1 MSGYYAKVSNIS
13 GGKSCVSTS
22 AYISRD
28 KMKDEQMNH
37 TFNYSGHEHDNTF
50 SNVTLCKNAPEE
62 WQDKEKLWNAV
73 EEAEKGKNARKAKQW
88 ILAIPQEMTQQQAEQ
103 AVKDFQEWMAEKG
116 MCSQADI
123 HEPDSKRSAS
133 QIEKN
138 KHVHVLATQRLI
150 NEQGEWEKTKQKQ
163 EYANDIGA
171 DGKPTYNP
179 EKPTDTEHRIPKVD
193 PEKVAEWEKRHGQQ
207 FDMRTAT
214 AEDKAEV
221 QKIGARNRK
230 EWVRVTTENNPL
242 YRAELIEE
250 SRAKWAEVCNKHLS
264 AEQQIDHRSYDRQG
278 IDKVA
283 QIHEG
288 IGYHQQDERAEYNR
302 TVKEVNENMER
313 MKSQAPETLEEI
325 RGELNE
331 VRESLEH
338 DGNSQRTARTYS
350 GATADYPGTETS
362 IRYTESQIEHIR
374 ERAERLE
381 RTQQEVFRTGTPAEE
396 SRFTEAENRREPD
409 RSGERSRILE
419 SGERER
425 ESQSREFSER
435 ADRIRT
441 GNEEVKSEQLHN
453 DFNLDRMGRQIQF
466 ATGKI
471 ENIGAEQRSIN
482 EKANSLRDKLN
493 SIRERIIQVRDSIR
507 QRFSRTEQTEQPDN
521 STRPTSQNT
530 QPVKENSTM
539 PGMSR
544 FAQIQAEQKLAREK
558 EPEKVAPY
566 QLEETLSKG
575 QNVEVRYNDGRSQ
588 VLSAESS
595 REDIQKAKME
605 TSNSQATMQTTH
617 QKPQDAQKDSVREK
631 LERFTREA
639 KEGRTEPLQSDK
651 QEQTEHIHHRR
662 GHHR

>member
-1 MSGYYAKVSNIS
+1 MSGYYAKVSNVS
-13 GGKSCVSTS
+13 GGKSCVATS
-22 AYISRD
+22 AYMSRE

-37 TFNYSGHEHDNTF
+37 TFNYSNHEHDNTF

-73 EEAEKGKNARKAKQW
+73 EEAEKGKNTRKAKQW
-88 ILAIPQEMTQQQAEQ
+88 ILAVPQEMTQQQAEQ

-138 KHVHVLATQRLI
+138 KHVHVMATQRLV
-150 NEQGEWEKTKQKQ
+150 NEQGEWEQIKEKKV
-163 EYANDIGA
+163 YANCLNA
-171 DGKPTYNP
+171 EGKPDYNP
-179 EKPTDTEHRIPKVD
+179 DIPTDTEHRIPKID
-193 PEKVAEWEKRHGQQ
+193 PETGE
-207 FDMRTAT
+207 
-214 AEDKAEV
+214 

-230 EWVRVTTENNPL
+230 EWERVKIQSNPL
-242 YRAELIEE
+242 DNRELIEE

-288 IGYHQQDERAEYNR
+288 VGYHQQDERAEYNR

-325 RGELNE
+325 RGELNA

-338 DGNSQRTARTYS
+338 DGDSQRTARTYS
-350 GATADYPGTETS
+350 GATADYSGTEAG

-381 RTQQEVFRTGTPAEE
+381 RTQPEVHRTGTPAEE
-396 SRFTEAENRREPD
+396 SRFTEAENQRESV

-419 SGERER
+419 SGNPER

-441 GNEEVKSEQLHN
+441 GNEEVKRGQLRN
-453 DFNLDRMGRQIQF
+453 DFNLDRMGRQIQH

-482 EKANSLRDKLN
+482 EKANSLRGKLN

-507 QRFSRTEQTEQPDN
+507 QRFSRAEQTEQPDN

-530 QPVKENSTM
+530 QSVKEQNTM

-558 EPEKVAPY
+558 QSQDNAQEP
-566 QLEETLSKG
+566 
-575 QNVEVRYNDGRSQ
+575 QND
-588 VLSAESS
+588 
-595 REDIQKAKME
+595 
-605 TSNSQATMQTTH
+605 
-617 QKPQDAQKDSVREK
+617 QKDSVREK
-631 LERFTREA
+631 LERFTQEA
-639 KEGRTEPLQSDK
+639 KEGRTEPLQSEK

-662 GHHR
+662 GRHR

>member
-1 MSGYYAKVSNIS
+1 MSGYYAQVSNIS
-13 GGKSCVSTS
+13 GSKSCVATS
-22 AYISRD
+22 AYMSRE

-37 TFNYSGHEHDNTF
+37 TFNYSAHEHDHTF

-73 EEAEKGKNARKAKQW
+73 EKAEKGKNTRKAKQW
-88 ILAIPQEMTQQQAEQ
+88 ILAVPQEMTQEQAEQ

-150 NEQGEWEKTKQKQ
+150 NERGEWEQIKEKKV
-163 EYANDIGA
+163 YANCLNA
-171 DGKPTYNP
+171 EGKPDYNP
-179 EKPTDTEHRIPKVD
+179 DIPNDTAHRIPQLNPD
-193 PEKVAEWEKRHGQQ
+193 G
-207 FDMRTAT
+207 T
-214 AEDKAEV
+214 
-221 QKIGARNRK
+221 QK
-230 EWVRVTTENNPL
+230 VRVRPGKGEEKLWERVKIQSNPL
-242 YRAELIEE
+242 DNRELIEE

-288 IGYHQQDERAEYNR
+288 VGYHQQDERAEYNR

-325 RGELNE
+325 RGELNA

-338 DGNSQRTARTYS
+338 DGDSQRTARTYS

-362 IRYTESQIEHIR
+362 IRYTESQ
-374 ERAERLE
+374 
-381 RTQQEVFRTGTPAEE
+381 
-396 SRFTEAENRREPD
+396 
-409 RSGERSRILE
+409 
-419 SGERER
+419 
-425 ESQSREFSER
+425 SREFSER
-435 ADRIRT
+435 ADQIRA
-441 GNEEVKSEQLHN
+441 GNEEVKRGQLHN
-453 DFNLDRMGRQIQF
+453 DFNLDRMGRQIQY
-466 ATGKI
+466 ASEKAA
-471 ENIGAEQRSIN
+471 EIGEYQRDTIQEQRGIN

-507 QRFSRTEQTEQPDN
+507 QRFSRAKQTEQPDN

-530 QPVKENSTM
+530 QPVKEQNTM

-558 EPEKVAPY
+558 QSQNQDNAQEP
-566 QLEETLSKG
+566 
-575 QNVEVRYNDGRSQ
+575 
-588 VLSAESS
+588 
-595 REDIQKAKME
+595 
-605 TSNSQATMQTTH
+605 
-617 QKPQDAQKDSVREK
+617 QKDSVREK
-631 LERFTREA
+631 LERFTQKA
-639 KEGRTEPLQSDK
+639 KEGRTEPLQSEK
-651 QEQTEHIHHRR
+651 QEQTKYIHQRR
-662 GHHR
+662 GRHR

>member
-1 MSGYYAKVSNIS
+1 MSGYYAKVSNVS
-13 GGKSCVSTS
+13 GGKSCVATS
-22 AYISRD
+22 AYISRE

-37 TFNYSGHEHDNTF
+37 TFNYSAHEHDNTF
-50 SNVTLCKNAPEE
+50 SNVKLCKNAPEE

-88 ILAIPQEMTQQQAEQ
+88 ILAVPQEMTQQQAEQ

-116 MCSQADI
+116 MCSQAVI

-302 TVKEVNENMER
+302 TVREVNENMER

-338 DGNSQRTARTYS
+338 DRDSGRSERNHQGAARSDTASPGRENENERRTPESTAAA
-350 GATADYPGTETS
+350 ATGREETREDWPELLRNYQTAERKRGTERVVGELSETVS
-362 IRYTESQIEHIR
+362 RIR
-374 ERAERLE
+374 E
-381 RTQQEVFRTGTPAEE
+381 QQREV
-396 SRFTEAENRREPD
+396 
-409 RSGERSRILE
+409 RSGQQTNDGNLE
-419 SGERER
+419 
-425 ESQSREFSER
+425 
-435 ADRIRT
+435 
-441 GNEEVKSEQLHN
+441 
-453 DFNLDRMGRQIQF
+453 RMGRQVQYASGKVEGVGENQRDNIQ
-466 ATGKI
+466 
-471 ENIGAEQRSIN
+471 EQRSIN
-482 EKANSLRDKLN
+482 EKLHSIRDRIKQAFENIRAKFKPRTGEPDNGLEKPT
-493 SIRERIIQVRDSIR
+493 SEPIRERRD
-507 QRFSRTEQTEQPDN
+507 
-521 STRPTSQNT
+521 T
-530 QPVKENSTM
+530 QMSA
-539 PGMSR
+539 MSR
-544 FAQIQAEQKLAREK
+544 FNEIAANQEKARKEQTDK
-558 EPEKVAPY
+558 E
-566 QLEETLSKG
+566 
-575 QNVEVRYNDGRSQ
+575 
-588 VLSAESS
+588 
-595 REDIQKAKME
+595 
-605 TSNSQATMQTTH
+605 
-617 QKPQDAQKDSVREK
+617 
-631 LERFTREA
+631 
-639 KEGRTEPLQSDK
+639 KEGRTEGAAADTSAKERSSVLEKLHRYEEEAREGRTEKLQS
-651 QEQTEHIHHRR
+651 EQKNENETQQTTRRR
-662 GHHR
+662 GIRR

>member
-1 MSGYYAKVSNIS
+1 MSGYYAKVSNVS
-13 GGKSCVSTS
+13 GGKSCVATS
-22 AYISRD
+22 AYMSRE

-37 TFNYSGHEHDNTF
+37 TFNYSNHEHDNTF

-73 EEAEKGKNARKAKQW
+73 EEAEKGKNTRKAKQW
-88 ILAIPQEMTQQQAEQ
+88 ILAVPQEMTQEQAEQ

-138 KHVHVLATQRLI
+138 KHVHVMATQRLV
-150 NEQGEWEKTKQKQ
+150 NEQGEWEQIKEKKV
-163 EYANDIGA
+163 YANCLNA
-171 DGKPTYNP
+171 EGKPDYNP
-179 EKPTDTEHRIPKVD
+179 DIPNDTAHRIPQLNPD
-193 PEKVAEWEKRHGQQ
+193 G
-207 FDMRTAT
+207 T
-214 AEDKAEV
+214 
-221 QKIGARNRK
+221 QK
-230 EWVRVTTENNPL
+230 VRVRPGKGEEKLWERVKIQSNPL
-242 YRAELIEE
+242 DNRELIEE

-288 IGYHQQDERAEYNR
+288 VGYHQQDERAEYNR

-325 RGELNE
+325 RGELNA

-338 DGNSQRTARTYS
+338 DGDSQRTARTYS
-350 GATADYPGTETS
+350 GATADYPGTEAG

-381 RTQQEVFRTGTPAEE
+381 RTQPEVHRTGTPAEE
-396 SRFTEAENRREPD
+396 SRFTEAENRRESV

-419 SGERER
+419 RGNPER

-441 GNEEVKSEQLHN
+441 GNEEVKRGQLRN
-453 DFNLDRMGRQIQF
+453 DFNLERMGRQVQYASEKVAGIGEYQRDTIQ
-466 ATGKI
+466 
-471 ENIGAEQRSIN
+471 EQRGIN

-507 QRFSRTEQTEQPDN
+507 QRFSRAEQTEQPDN

-530 QPVKENSTM
+530 QSVKEQNTM

-558 EPEKVAPY
+558 QSQDNAQEP
-566 QLEETLSKG
+566 
-575 QNVEVRYNDGRSQ
+575 QND
-588 VLSAESS
+588 
-595 REDIQKAKME
+595 
-605 TSNSQATMQTTH
+605 
-617 QKPQDAQKDSVREK
+617 QKDSVREK
-631 LERFTREA
+631 LERFTQEA
-639 KEGRTEPLQSDK
+639 KEGRTEPLQSEK
-651 QEQTEHIHHRR
+651 QEQTEHIHQRR
-662 GHHR
+662 GRHR

>member
-22 AYISRD
+22 AYISRE

-37 TFNYSGHEHDNTF
+37 TFNYSGHEKDNTF

-73 EEAEKGKNARKAKQW
+73 EEAEKGKNTRKAKQW
-88 ILAIPQEMTQQQAEQ
+88 ILAVPQELTQEQAEQ
-103 AVKDFQEWMAEKG
+103 AVKDFQEYLAGKG

-150 NEQGEWEKTKQKQ
+150 NEQGEWEQIKEKKV
-163 EYANDIGA
+163 YANCRNA
-171 DGKPTYNP
+171 EGKPAYNP
-179 EKPTDTEHRIPKVD
+179 DIPNDTAHRIPQLNPD
-193 PEKVAEWEKRHGQQ
+193 G
-207 FDMRTAT
+207 T
-214 AEDKAEV
+214 
-221 QKIGARNRK
+221 QK
-230 EWVRVTTENNPL
+230 VRVRKGKGEEKLWERVTIQDNPL
-242 YRAELIEE
+242 NKKEFVEE

-313 MKSQAPETLEEI
+313 MKSQAPEKLEEI

-350 GATADYPGTETS
+350 GATADYPGTEAG

-396 SRFTEAENRREPD
+396 RRFTEAENRREPD

>member
-1 MSGYYAKVSNIS
+1 MSGYYAKVSNVS
-13 GGKSCVSTS
+13 GGKSCVATS
-22 AYISRD
+22 AYMSRE

-73 EEAEKGKNARKAKQW
+73 EEAEKGKNTRKAKQW
-88 ILAIPQEMTQQQAEQ
+88 ILAVPQEMTQEQAEQ
-103 AVKDFQEWMAEKG
+103 AVKNFQEWMAEKG

-138 KHVHVLATQRLI
+138 KHVHVMATQRLI
-150 NEQGEWEKTKQKQ
+150 NEQGEWERIKEKKV
-163 EYANDIGA
+163 YANCLNA
-171 DGKPTYNP
+171 EGKPDYNP
-179 EKPTDTEHRIPKVD
+179 DIPNDTEHRIPKID
-193 PEKVAEWEKRHGQQ
+193 PETGK
-207 FDMRTAT
+207 
-214 AEDKAEV
+214 

-230 EWVRVTTENNPL
+230 EWERVKIQSNPL
-242 YRAELIEE
+242 DNRELIEE

-302 TVKEVNENMER
+302 TVREVNESMER

-338 DGNSQRTARTYS
+338 DGDRQRTARTYS
-350 GATADYPGTETS
+350 GATADYPGTEES

-381 RTQQEVFRTGTPAEE
+381 RTQPEVPRTGNPAEE
-396 SRFTEAENRREPD
+396 SRVTATERHTEPD
-409 RSGERSRILE
+409 HSGERSRILE
-419 SGERER
+419 SGNPER

-435 ADRIRT
+435 ADRIRA
-441 GNEEVKSEQLHN
+441 GNEEVKRGQLRN

-471 ENIGAEQRSIN
+471 ENVRAEQRGIN

-530 QPVKENSTM
+530 QSVKENSTM

-558 EPEKVAPY
+558 QSQDNAQE
-566 QLEETLSKG
+566 Q
-575 QNVEVRYNDGRSQ
+575 QN
-588 VLSAESS
+588 
-595 REDIQKAKME
+595 
-605 TSNSQATMQTTH
+605 
-617 QKPQDAQKDSVREK
+617 AQKDSVREK
-631 LERFTREA
+631 LERFTQEA
-639 KEGRTEPLQSDK
+639 KEGRTEPLQSEK